1 MRDRGLTKDSEEM
14 RPEEM
19 SDELKGAWREKTKVV
34 LIENE
39 VRRRKQLKAQMMEEG
54 REQKKAEEEIA
65 ERKRKRESEVAWEN
79 TREDRISSWRSFA
92 GGKKAD
98 AVASG
103 GGTEGGT
110 VTKKKKK
117 MKVLG

>member
-1 MRDRGLTKDSEEM
+1 MRDRGLNKDSEDM
-14 RPEEM
+14 KPDEM
-19 SDELKGAWREKTKVV
+19 SEELKVAWREKTKVV
-34 LIENE
+34 LIDNE
-39 VRRRKQLKAQMMEEG
+39 VRRRKQLKAQMAEEG
-54 REQKKAEEEIA
+54 REQKKADEEVA

-92 GGKKAD
+92 GGQKGAP
-98 AVASG
+98 AA
-103 GGTEGGT
+103 GGTERDT